1 MVFGLVALWL
11 GWRWALRKCEA
22 ANVADW
28 GNRWINRLDGLNRLF
43 CRHFHRLGRQ
53 DIPLPA
59 RGGALVVSNHVS
71 GLDPLLLIAA
81 SPRPLR
87 FLIAR
92 EEYERW
98 WLTWLFRASRHP
110 GGAQPQSTR
119 SRRRRGRSAFGT
131 AAGAAV
137 PDLVMAARRPLP
149 GSFAR
154 ESVAG
159 FAAAQRLEAGEVVA
173 LFPHGHIHLDHHPP
187 RPLKRGVALLAR
199 ATGVPII
206 AVRLDGVRGQGRTIS
221 AVFLRSRVR
230 LRHHAPLLPDGP
242 RGRPAVS
249 AAGAITFTVARR

>member
-1 MVFGLVALWL
+1 MVAPRHAPAGEAVSLAILIMVLSALAGLWL
-11 GWRWALRKCEA
+11 AWRWAVKSCEA

-43 CRHFHRLGRQ
+43 CRHFHRLEHG
-53 DIPLPA
+53 DLPLPA
-59 RGGALVVSNHVS
+59 CGGALLVSNHVS

-92 EEYERW
+92 EEYECW
-98 WLTWLFRASRHP
+98 WLNWLFRAVGCIP
-110 GGAQPQSTR
+110 VAR
-119 SRRRRGRSAFGT
+119 SRNPR
-131 AAGAAV
+131 AALA
-137 PDLVMAARRPLP
+137 
-149 GSFAR
+149 
-154 ESVAG
+154 E
-159 FAAAQRLEAGEVVA
+159 AQRRLKAGEIVA

-206 AVRLDGVRGQGRTIS
+206 AVRLDGVRGQGRTVS

-230 LRHHAPLLPDGP
+230 LRHHAPLPPTDQGADALLARLAQLLSPP
-242 RGRPAVS
+242 RADE
-249 AAGAITFTVARR
+249 TN

>member
-22 ANVADW
+22 ANATDW
-28 GNRWINRLDGLNRLF
+28 GNHWINRLDGLNRLF

-98 WLTWLFRASRHP
+98 WLTWLFRASGCIP
-110 GGAQPQSTR
+110 VER
-119 SRRRRGRSAFGT
+119 SRNPR
-131 AAGAAV
+131 
-137 PDLVMAARRPLP
+137 
-149 GSFAR
+149 
-154 ESVAG
+154 AG
-159 FAAAQRLEAGEVVA
+159 FAAALQRLEAGEVVA

-221 AVFLRSRVR
+221 AVFLRSHVR
-230 LRHHAPLLPDGP
+230 LRHHAPLHPMDHEADQLLVRLAQLLSPSHADEK
-242 RGRPAVS
+242 
-249 AAGAITFTVARR
+249 I

>member
-11 GWRWALRKCEA
+11 GRRWALRKCEA

-53 DIPLPA
+53 GIPLPA
-59 RGGALVVSNHVS
+59 RGGVLVVSNHVS

-98 WLTWLFRASRHP
+98 WLTWLFRASGCIP
-110 GGAQPQSTR
+110 VER
-119 SRRRRGRSAFGT
+119 SRN
-131 AAGAAV
+131 
-137 PDLVMAARRPLP
+137 PARRPLASRRSAEP
-149 GSFAR
+149 
-154 ESVAG
+154 
-159 FAAAQRLEAGEVVA
+159 LEAGVVA

-230 LRHHAPLLPDGP
+230 LRHHAPLLPTDHE
-242 RGRPAVS
+242 ADQLL
-249 AAGAITFTVARR
+249 ARLAQ

>member
-1 MVFGLVALWL
+1 MSPALFVVLAAALAAVWFA
-11 GWRWALRKCEA
+11 GRWSVKKCEA

-28 GNRWINRLDGLNRLF
+28 GNPWINRLDGLNRLF
-43 CRHFHRLGRQ
+43 CRRFHRL
-53 DIPLPA
+53 DPAALPLPA
-59 RGGALVVSNHVS
+59 RGGALLVSNHVS

-98 WLTWLFRASRHP
+98 WLTWLFRASGCIP
-110 GGAQPQSTR
+110 VER
-119 SRRRRGRSAFGT
+119 SRNPR
-131 AAGAAV
+131 AGLA
-137 PDLVMAARRPLP
+137 MAR
-149 GSFAR
+149 
-154 ESVAG
+154 
-159 FAAAQRLEAGEVVA
+159 QRLEAGEVVA

-221 AVFLRSRVR
+221 AVFLRSRAR
-230 LRHHAPLLPDGP
+230 LRPRAPLGHEGHDAEQML
-242 RGRPAVS
+242 
-249 AAGAITFTVARR
+249 ARLARMLSPHYVDE

>member
-1 MVFGLVALWL
+1 M
-11 GWRWALRKCEA
+11 
-22 ANVADW
+22 
-28 GNRWINRLDGLNRLF
+28 
-43 CRHFHRLGRQ
+43 
-53 DIPLPA
+53 PA

-98 WLTWLFRASRHP
+98 WLTWLFRASGCIP
-110 GGAQPQSTR
+110 VER
-119 SRRRRGRSAFGT
+119 SRNPRAPR
-131 AAGAAV
+131 
-137 PDLVMAARRPLP
+137 
-149 GSFAR
+149 FA
-154 ESVAG
+154 EAQ
-159 FAAAQRLEAGEVVA
+159 QRLEAGEVVA

-206 AVRLDGVRGQGRTIS
+206 AVRLDGVRGQGRTIG

-230 LRHHAPLLPDGP
+230 LRHHAPLHPTDHEADQLL
-242 RGRPAVS
+242 
-249 AAGAITFTVARR
+249 ARLAQLLSSSHADEKI